1 MFENMSAIEIIKLF
15 APVIV
20 IQLGLLVYC
29 ITSILKNG
37 VRNLNKG
44 IWIAIVLILNMI
56 GPVLYLLLGKKRWE
70 DD

>member
-1 MFENMSAIEIIKLF
+1 MFENMSTIELIKLF
-15 APVIV
+15 VPVIV
-20 IQLGLLVYC
+20 IQLGLVVYC
-29 ITSILKNG
+29 ITCILKKG

-44 IWIAIVLILNMI
+44 IWIAIVLFLNLI